1 MDRHV
6 FITWFMIITLSLIG
20 FVLALYYFLN
30 DDEDNDYKDRQDT
43 LEISG
48 KDRDKDIQTRN
59 EELRKAQ
66 IDSHEI

>member
-1 MDRHV
+1 MDHHL
-6 FITWFMIITLSLIG
+6 FITWIVIITLSLIG

-66 IDSHEI
+66 VDSHEI